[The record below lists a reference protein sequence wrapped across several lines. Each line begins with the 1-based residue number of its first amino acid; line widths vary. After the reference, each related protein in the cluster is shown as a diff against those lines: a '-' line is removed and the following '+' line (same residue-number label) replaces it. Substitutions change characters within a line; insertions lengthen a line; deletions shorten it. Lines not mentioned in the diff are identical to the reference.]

1 MSPSKDLHSGAVFFS
16 KILSVLIMLA
26 VLSGVTAYAD
36 GGPILLS
43 RRDGGI
49 YLISANGLSPMQ
61 IARGL
66 DPDMGPDGKSLV
78 YIKENVAQNGDESW
92 TICIKDIRTDSVRSV
107 LTTGDRI
114 MLPSWSKDGS
124 HIAFL
129 MFDSEF
135 FWGIH
140 VLKPDGSGFRRIAG
154 SSPGGTGPSLSGAPA
169 WWPDGRSVL
178 THDIHVLYR
187 FALDGTEIE
196 RTPLERFTGKK
207 DVSTST
213 DRFLPHP
220 VQVDLMA
227 FTMSVPGT
235 PLFEKTFNEPNQA
248 LFVID
253 LKTNEKKRLTPE
265 DMLATDIHWSKRGDL
280 IFFSGYRDANIRES
294 DPFRVYSVDIE
305 TGEISEICSGEQP
318 SQ

>member
-1 MSPSKDLHSGAVFFS
+1 MSPK
-16 KILSVLIMLA
+16 KILFLIISLA
-26 VLSGVTAYAD
+26 VLSGGAAYAD
-36 GGPILLS
+36 GAPILFS
-43 RRDGGI
+43 QRDGGV
-49 YLISANGLSPMQ
+49 YLIPDKGLSPMK

-66 DPDMGPDGKSLV
+66 DPDMGPDGRSLV

-92 TICIKDIRTDSVRSV
+92 TICIKNIRTDSVRSV

-114 MLPSWSKDGS
+114 MLPSWSPDGS
-124 HIAFL
+124 HIAFM
-129 MFDSEF
+129 MFDKEF

-140 VLKPDGSGFRRIAG
+140 VVKADGSGFCRIAG
-154 SSPGGTGPSLSGAPA
+154 DSPQGSGPSLSGAPA
-169 WWPDGRSVL
+169 WWPDGKSVL
-178 THDIHVLYR
+178 THDIQVLYR
-187 FALDGTEIE
+187 FALDGSEME

-220 VQVDLMA
+220 TRVDLMA

-253 LKTNEKKRLTPE
+253 LKTNVKKRLTPE
-265 DMLATDIHWSKRGDL
+265 DMLATDIHWSKSGDL
-280 IFFSGYRDANIRES
+280 IFFSGYRDANISES
-294 DPFRVYSVDIE
+294 YPFRIYSVDVE

>member
-1 MSPSKDLHSGAVFFS
+1 MSLSKDVRSGAVFFS
-16 KILSVLIMLA
+16 KILSVLVMLTIISVGA
-26 VLSGVTAYAD
+26 TYAD

-43 RRDGGI
+43 RRDGVI
-49 YLISANGLSPMQ
+49 YLIPDKGLSPMK
-61 IARGL
+61 IAGGF
-66 DPDMGPDGKSLV
+66 DPDMGPDGRSLV
-78 YIKENVAQNGDESW
+78 YIRENVAQNGDESW
-92 TICIKDIRTDSVRSV
+92 TICIKNIRTDSVRSV

-114 MLPSWSKDGS
+114 MLPSWSPDGS

-140 VLKPDGSGFRRIAG
+140 VVKADGSDFRRIAG
-154 SSPGGTGPSLSGAPA
+154 DSPRGSGPSLSGAPA
-169 WWPDGRSVL
+169 WWPDGKSVL
-178 THDIHVLYR
+178 THDIQVLYR
-187 FALDGTEIE
+187 FTLDGSEME

-207 DVSTST
+207 DASTST

-220 VQVDLMA
+220 VRSDIMA

-253 LKTNEKKRLTPE
+253 LKTNARKRLTPE
-265 DMLATDIHWSKRGDL
+265 DMLATDIHWSKSGDL
-280 IFFSGYRDANIRES
+280 IFFSGYRDANMNEAY
-294 DPFRVYSVDIE
+294 PFRIYSADVE
-305 TGEISEICSGEQP
+305 TGKITEICSGEQP